1 MRLKPTEDLKIIPN
15 LKSWNHTKFHEMLWI
30 LAIFFI
36 FGIVLILAKKSR
48 KCPNWKLWFL
58 LSYLFVWK
66 HLPTKFQK
74 ISLNGLN
81 FNSFKLFFAKKRP
94 ENAEIKILGVYW
106 ILFCWRNY
114 IPNLRKFNL
123 TVWIFTIFFIFL
135 NFNCFLAQNS
145 QIRKLGSV
153 RIFINLEVFTYQNFR
168 KFN

>member
-1 MRLKPTEDLKIIPN
+1 MRLKPTEDLEIY
-15 LKSWNHTKFHEMLWI
+15 HTKFHEMLWM

-58 LSYLFVWK
+58 LSNLFVWK

-81 FNSFKLFFAKKRP
+81 FNSFKLFLAKKAKKCQ
-94 ENAEIKILGVYW
+94 NKKLGFCW

-123 TVWIFTIFFIFL
+123 TVWILTIFFIFL
-135 NFNCFLAQNS
+135 NFNCFFGP
-145 QIRKLGSV
+145 K
-153 RIFINLEVFTYQNFR
+153 
-168 KFN
+168 